1 MKRVTALLITSA
13 LAILPTTV
21 LGSAFEDHTSW
32 QKEPWLET
40 AKGISLG
47 KSVLEMGTGF
57 RFIHATDFFN
67 TSGKIDGGTFWEDI
81 YEDLNDPNS
90 FLGRKQ
96 KSRNSYMNKRY
107 DIYTWDLFWRFGFTE
122 NWTLWGTIP
131 FVWSAEDQF
140 LEAADLTGGGNWN
153 ESRTADFE
161 IGDCQAGVLY
171 QFYRKDDP
179 TLSLGLSL
187 LWKLPTGN
195 EAPGEMDV
203 NITGTGTTDV
213 EISFLG
219 RWQVMRYLSVG
230 WATGY
235 NIRFPGTVQYL
246 MDNHTGFTNAMV
258 DLGDEL
264 YIRGDAIV
272 GIEYIA
278 LQVLAEFRYRFE
290 TQVAV
295 PDFRAETVQWENPRT
310 GEIETE
316 TYLLHN
322 GARYE
327 DWDIHELFDPNK
339 ELVSSSGYLLTI
351 TPRLIVRP
359 LDWLDVT
366 GYVKLHLMGK
376 NSIFLTD
383 KDGDNPS
390 LDNFMPMQ
398 ALGFNAG
405 GILVGEVGG
414 HVTIR
419 W

>member
-1 MKRVTALLITSA
+1 MKRVTTLLIAAALLLPPT
-13 LAILPTTV
+13 LAF
-21 LGSAFEDHTSW
+21 GSAFEDHATW

-40 AKGISLG
+40 EKGISVG
-47 KSVLEMGTGF
+47 KSVLEMGTGL

-67 TSGKIDGGTFWEDI
+67 TEGRIDGGTFWENI
-81 YEDLNDPNS
+81 YEDPGTL
-90 FLGRKQ
+90 LGRKQ
-96 KSRNSYMNKRY
+96 KAKNPYMNRRY
-107 DIYTWDLFWRFGFTE
+107 DIFIWDLFWRFGFTE
-122 NWTLWGTIP
+122 NWTLWGNIP
-131 FVWSAEDQF
+131 FVWSAEDRF
-140 LEAADLTGGGNWN
+140 YESADLTGGGTWD
-153 ESRTADFE
+153 EARAADFE
-161 IGDCQAGVLY
+161 IGDCTAGVLY

-179 TLSLGLSL
+179 TLSMGLSL

-195 EAPGEMDV
+195 EAPGEMNM

-213 EISFLG
+213 ELSFLG
-219 RWQVMRYLSVG
+219 RWQIMRYISVG
-230 WATGY
+230 WAAGY

-246 MDNHTGFTNAMV
+246 MDNHTGFTNAQV

-264 YIRGDAIV
+264 YARADAIV
-272 GIEYIA
+272 GIEYVA

-295 PDFRAETVQWENPRT
+295 PDFRAETVQWVNPRT
-310 GEIETE
+310 GDLEQE

-322 GARYE
+322 GARFE
-327 DWDIHELFDPNK
+327 DWDIHKLFDPSEK
-339 ELVSSSGYLLTI
+339 LVSSAGHLVTI

-359 LDWLDVT
+359 LDWLDLS
-366 GYVKLHLMGK
+366 GYVKFHLLGK
-376 NSIFLTD
+376 NSIYLTNR
-383 KDGDNPS
+383 DGDNPS
-390 LDNFMPMQ
+390 FDNFMPMQ